1 MADLTGKVALV
12 TGGTSG
18 IGRATVQRL
27 ARDGAQLVF
36 TGSKEDAAAT
46 LCAETGAR
54 FVKARVQDEADWAQV
69 AALIST
75 EFGRLDIVF
84 ANAGTESNDG
94 SVESISMDGWNG
106 IIGVNQ
112 TGVMLTARTALGL
125 MRANPG
131 GPCGSIIINSSMSAH
146 KVMGNYMAY
155 SVTKAAV
162 LAMAKSIAIHC
173 ATEKLPIRCNAIL
186 PGVVETEMI
195 SAIIAKSPSPDA
207 ARAAYEGM
215 SPLGRMGRVEE
226 IAALVAFLGSDEAA
240 FISGGEYAIDGA
252 STAGMTG
259 V

>member
-54 FVKARVQDEADWAQV
+54 FVKARVQEEADWAQV
-69 AALIST
+69 AALISS
-75 EFGRLDIVF
+75 EYGRLDIVF

-125 MRANPG
+125 MRNNPG

-186 PGVVETEMI
+186 PGVVETEMNAASSDPRNATSAAI
-195 SAIIAKSPSPDA
+195 SSTRPIRPNGDMPS
-207 ARAAYEGM
+207 
-215 SPLGRMGRVEE
+215 
-226 IAALVAFLGSDEAA
+226 
-240 FISGGEYAIDGA
+240 
-252 STAGMTG
+252 
-259 V
+259 

>member
-1 MADLTGKVALV
+1 MADLSGKVAIV

-27 ARDGAQLVF
+27 ARDGAQVVF
-36 TGSKEDAAAT
+36 TGSNEDAART
-46 LCAETGAR
+46 LCAQTGAR
-54 FVKARVQDEADWAQV
+54 FVKARVQEERDWDKV
-69 AALIST
+69 AAFISD
-75 EFGRLDIVF
+75 EFGRLDIAF
-84 ANAGTESNDG
+84 ANAGTESGDG
-94 SVESISMDGWNG
+94 SVESISMDGWAG

-112 TGVMLTARTALGL
+112 TGVMLTARTALRL

-195 SAIIAKSPSPDA
+195 SAIIAKSASPEG
-207 ARAAYEGM
+207 ARAAYNSM
-215 SPLGRMGRVEE
+215 SPMGRMGSVED
-226 IAALVAFLGSDEAA
+226 IAALVAFLASDEAG
-240 FISGGEYAIDGA
+240 FISGAEYAIDGA

>member
-46 LCAETGAR
+46 LSAETGAR
-54 FVKARVQDEADWAQV
+54 FVKARVQEEADWARV
-69 AALIST
+69 ADLIAT

-84 ANAGTESNDG
+84 ANAGTESHDG

-146 KVMGNYMAY
+146 KVMGIIMAY
-155 SVTKAAV
+155 SVTASYPH
-162 LAMAKSIAIHC
+162 L
-173 ATEKLPIRCNAIL
+173 TLPTT
-186 PGVVETEMI
+186 PYV
-195 SAIIAKSPSPDA
+195 
-207 ARAAYEGM
+207 
-215 SPLGRMGRVEE
+215 
-226 IAALVAFLGSDEAA
+226 
-240 FISGGEYAIDGA
+240 
-252 STAGMTG
+252 
-259 V
+259 

>member
-1 MADLTGKVALV
+1 MTDLSGKVALV

-27 ARDGAQLVF
+27 TRDGAQVLF
-36 TGSKEDAAAT
+36 TGSNQDAASS
-46 LCAETGAR
+46 LCDETGAA
-54 FVKARVQDEADWAQV
+54 FISARVQSEEDWGRVRARIQ
-69 AALIST
+69 SD
-75 EFGRLDIVF
+75 FGRLDIAF
-84 ANAGTESNDG
+84 ANAGTESGDG
-94 SVESISMDGWNG
+94 SVETITLDGWNG

-112 TGVMLTARTALGL
+112 TGAMLTAKTAVAL

-131 GPCGSIIINSSMSAH
+131 GPGGSIIINASMSAN

-173 ATEKLPIRCNAIL
+173 ATEGTPIRCNAIL

-195 SAIIAKSPSPDA
+195 TAIIEKSTSPAD
-207 ARAAYEGM
+207 ARAAYNAM
-215 SPLGRMGRVEE
+215 SPMGRLGRVEE
-226 IAALVAFLGSDEAA
+226 IAALVAFLASDEAA